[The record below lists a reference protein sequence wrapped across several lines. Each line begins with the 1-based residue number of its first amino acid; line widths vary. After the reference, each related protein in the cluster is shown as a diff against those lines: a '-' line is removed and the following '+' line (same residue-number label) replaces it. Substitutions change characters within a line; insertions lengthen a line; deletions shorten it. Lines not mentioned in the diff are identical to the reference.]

1 MIMAEKLHQLV
12 GALGRK
18 PKNQEVRAVGKA
30 VVESSYGTRN
40 FTETGTLCC
49 GELESQYRGRKR
61 SREFGKTL
69 GKVLGSKR
77 EFRVG

>member
-49 GELESQYRGRKR
+49 GELES
-61 SREFGKTL
+61 
-69 GKVLGSKR
+69 
-77 EFRVG
+77 